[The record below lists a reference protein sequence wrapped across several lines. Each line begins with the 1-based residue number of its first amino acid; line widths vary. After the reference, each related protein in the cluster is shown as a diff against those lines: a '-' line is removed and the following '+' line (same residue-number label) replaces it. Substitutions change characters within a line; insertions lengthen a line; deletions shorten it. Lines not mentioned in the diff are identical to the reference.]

1 MKNVEEEI
9 RDLIQKNGPITFSQF
24 MQICLYSPRGGFYST
39 RANKINAEF
48 GTSPTSH
55 PLFGTLIAKQ
65 LKQMW
70 EILEFPS
77 SFQVIEVGSGDGAL
91 ARSIVDEIQLLDSDF
106 SDALQYVATDYEPWW
121 PDSLNESLGWD
132 GEAQNNRSNKR
143 EMTWGINRIKA
154 EGVTPFKNITGCILC
169 NELVDNFPFH
179 QFVIQDGL
187 VKEIYVTT
195 SNKGFTEILDIPSNP
210 LITNRLESLNLSLP
224 EGYRGE
230 INLSID
236 TWMAEVSKTLDKGFI
251 LSIDYGE
258 LSEDLYSSKYN
269 SRTLMC
275 YNQHQYNNNPYQ
287 NIICRFHITYGSWRK
302 ARFYNTGI
310 FITAQIFRKPWFL
323 FLFRFS

>member
-1 MKNVEEEI
+1 
-9 RDLIQKNGPITFSQF
+9 

-132 GEAQNNRSNKR
+132 GEAQNSLSLMYAN
-143 EMTWGINRIKA
+143 G
-154 EGVTPFKNITGCILC
+154 EGVPEDDAEAVKWYRLAADQG
-169 NELVDNFPFH
+169 DAYA
-179 QFVIQDGL
+179 QF
-187 VKEIYVTT
+187 
-195 SNKGFTEILDIPSNP
+195 
-210 LITNRLESLNLSLP
+210 NL
-224 EGYRGE
+224 GVMY
-230 INLSID
+230 D
-236 TWMAEVSKTLDKGFI
+236 W
-251 LSIDYGE
+251 
-258 LSEDLYSSKYN
+258 LYS
-269 SRTLMC
+269 L
-275 YNQHQYNNNPYQ
+275 Q
-287 NIICRFHITYGSWRK
+287 
-302 ARFYNTGI
+302 
-310 FITAQIFRKPWFL
+310 
-323 FLFRFS
+323 